1 MMRMKIAY
9 FDCFSGVSGD
19 MIVGALLDAG
29 LDLRLLE
36 AELLKLGLKGYSV
49 SAGRVGRGAITGTK
63 FTVETA
69 ESGRGR
75 TAGEITQILGEGDPD
90 EEGRSSTLAVIS

>member
-1 MMRMKIAY
+1 MKIAY

-49 SAGRVGRGAITGTK
+49 SAGRVGRGTITGTK
-63 FTVETA
+63 CVVEID
-69 ESGRGR
+69 ESGHGR
-75 TAGEITQILGEGDPD
+75 TVGEITQILGESALDD
-90 EEGRSSTLAVIS
+90 DVRS